1 MKRIIALVLALC
13 LLAPQVLT
21 IGAEAAQLL
30 VSSQTDI
37 GDPALPDRDVTGD
50 EYTLKP
56 GSGLSAMA
64 TSSSNPV
71 YVEGELL
78 YSYAFE
84 ALDLINAD
92 RVTNGLSELVMSS
105 GLLSTAVQR
114 SAEQTVYFGTTRPD
128 GTSGTSAFP
137 SYSYTVQIRERVL
150 GNTTVARVAE
160 KMLEQIDL
168 YAKYNTV
175 GISCFRHNGIL
186 YWALDFCT
194 ATASSSAAQPADAV
208 KMMQINLGAEYYTA
222 GIYAETSMDIG
233 ESQEMEM
240 YLENPE
246 WTGTY
251 AFLDPDHT
259 TFASADTAIA
269 TVAGNVLTAV
279 ASGET
284 EITATSGNQNGTMTL
299 SVRMDDCN
307 HQWGPGETTV
317 LATCTSDGEYTY
329 SCTVCGQVQR
339 DVIPAWDH
347 YYLDERCT
355 NCGDNTRED
364 GTELYPYNI
373 ESAEEFQ
380 RIADDP
386 GVCYKLMADLT
397 LSDGF
402 QIPVFSGTLDGNGYS
417 LTLTGNQALIDYIPE
432 TGTVKNL
439 TVEVKFE
446 LDQDD
451 IYEIGTI
458 CLTNCG
464 LIENC
469 VVNGSIDD
477 EFTDDILNYVAVGG
491 ICAQNYGRITKCKN
505 DADLRLQGGD
515 LDGLHIL
522 SAPAYIGGVV
532 GINRGKVDTCWNDG
546 YITVYLA
553 DTSDTGVP
561 GAGYIG
567 GIVGTGHAD
576 NCATGADM
584 DVRFYSDYTNY
595 PVYAGYIHGEENFA
609 IDSSCY
615 VALSIND
622 CMVSENSALSIQYVY
637 GGYPYTHSIAIDSTS
652 HEEVTNQE
660 IEEWWARRFDP
671 IPEPEGIVRT
681 SVRYFSSW
689 DAEGQI
695 ARFGSSDTQSSLSSL
710 VINYGSA
717 VSDKTA
723 PYFLNHVDSL
733 VNTYCLVST
742 RSRTDG
748 KVGPDELL
756 TVIPV
761 ETSVGTITAVED
773 GLLYI
778 NQIAYLYDPE
788 LISYPEWYDDC
799 YVRYHLLNGQVVG
812 LWLLTQPADTEVIEK
827 VTASGGGAS
836 MIIRPFVLDAGGI
849 DKWFEESVENVT
861 LTTVNND
868 NIGYLEDGFVIPMKD
883 ARTGDLT
890 LSRKG
895 YRDYIIPS
903 RVSRGLLPDES
914 SKSLTTVS
922 AYMQEDRGDG
932 KPYVSTV
939 FIRSG
944 SSGFADARFEDTK
957 LKEDVV
963 YSIVATAVG
972 LGDQD
977 VTFYLAQNAVNQV
990 PFENGLLV
998 DTLYDKFDFSDDIY
1012 IYAVAE
1018 DGTMTRPEKV
1028 KIEKHVEMNDDVADL
1043 LSSGDLHLLSSDGKG
1058 FKINNEIP
1066 LIGGL
1071 NINMNAFDSPIGV
1084 EVDGNTVKI
1093 TIGVDIFSSVKRE
1106 SENENDD
1113 KEDVD
1118 IEPPVEEIEDKYNY
1132 YKLEYE
1138 KNEIEKEEMDFA
1150 FSKFKNM
1157 LSGKNS
1163 SASGD
1168 QDEDSDDGLKDLE
1181 KQFLEFD
1188 AILDF
1193 YERCEDMF
1201 PGSVTKL
1208 YNTKDK
1214 AFNVGAIGYMEAVI
1228 LDGQL
1233 VIKECS
1239 FVLQGDIR
1247 YKYTQQGT
1255 IWAVPAYFYV
1265 EGSGD
1270 LDVTLGAEA
1279 QLVGGDMPMDFGIK
1293 LDVTPGVGIG
1303 AGVGIAD
1310 AASVGIRGE
1319 GSLPYHHNFSKKYH
1333 RLEFDASFSVEAKFF
1348 ILEGSKTLLETEDP
1362 LTIFDNYYG
1371 SSASANALSAA
1382 DRALRTETAIN
1393 VVSRDY
1399 ADDTSRWM
1407 GSRQQAQQMGVED
1420 VAHAGVTFQTLQS
1433 SVFDRSQPQ
1442 LVDLG
1447 TKMLMV
1453 WVEDAED
1460 RDDYNRMRLVYSV
1473 YNSLTDTWSAGQ
1485 PVWDDGHND
1494 GYPALVTD
1502 GTNTYV
1508 AWQKIN
1514 KTLTAEDC
1522 TSLDATLENSE
1533 IFMAT
1538 FDGTAFTDVRQL
1550 TDNQVYDYAPAISIV
1565 NGQPQVYYVT
1575 SAGNDLQAAGSHTLM
1590 CGTQVVAEKLNYVLA
1605 TMAQGSRMALLM
1617 DADGDVTTTDDINIY
1632 TLSGTTLTAFDK
1644 AGSDR
1649 AYTGAGWSTL
1659 DGAETLFVTDGI
1671 NIYYMADGERRAVLE
1686 DDRQIGGNF
1695 NATAFAD
1702 GTMLLW
1708 TEDTDGTNEVFSVSF
1723 TDGVWTKP
1731 VQVSAHGVR
1740 ITGLDTVS
1748 HNGKVVGVC
1757 NTAQMTYDESLKE
1770 YQPLQTDL
1778 CVFRTNDFSD
1788 LVMLDQVTFLES
1800 AAVPGSASPITVLLE
1815 NDGTTHIDQVTFTLT
1830 DTLGTSTAVTADVDL
1845 LPGDTQPVTLDYPVP
1860 AAYAAATLTI
1870 RADIAGTDIDPD
1882 NNTVSLPVGRT
1893 DLSIREAKIFN
1904 EGSVYVLRT
1913 VVDNL
1918 SAIDAEGVTLSVC
1931 MDEAGAAPLQTD
1943 VIGAIPSG
1951 SYATAELRLDESL
1964 LTFDETGAARIFIQ
1978 AATTSP
1984 ELNITNNASFFAVS
1998 PLVHG
2003 TCAHL
2008 IAEDVAAK
2016 APTCV
2021 MEGYTAGR
2029 ICAGCG
2035 AELAPTDRVAP
2046 TGHDY
2051 VYTVTLEPTLTDC
2064 GILMGRCTHCFGMN
2078 FQILPAL
2085 SEVSY
2090 TRQVIRD
2097 ATAAQPGIARYTWK
2111 VTDYGVYYFDVEIPL
2126 ATAQSSIV
2134 DVYGIRWYSM
2144 AFEVLEL
2151 TNEARAEQGLQP
2163 LTMTASLLES
2173 AMLRSEELSVYYS
2186 HTRPDGSDC
2195 FTAFPADVYGMVAE
2209 NVAANYDTAAEVV
2222 TGWLNSPGHYENM
2235 MDPDMTTIGV
2245 GSFYHNGVI
2254 YWSQCFAQ
2262 SSGTACT
2269 QPSDTYYTS
2278 HIELGSVKYDLLLN
2292 GETQMTVGDS
2302 QELLAGIF
2310 NPGFTSACTIFENNS
2325 LTWAS
2330 GDPTIAS
2337 VENGVVTA
2345 HAAGT
2350 VTIWAYT
2357 GANSASITL
2366 EILPGASQVTFTSAS
2381 ISLAGDIGINFYA
2394 QFSDDI
2400 IADEGAYMAFTIAGK
2415 THTVP
2420 LSQATLENGS
2430 YRFSCAVNAKQMTDV
2445 VTAQMYTSAGP
2456 VGSAKTYSVKE
2467 YADRLFAY
2475 IESTG
2480 TTAFD
2485 SVVPLVKAMLNYGAY
2500 SQICFG
2506 YNTDDLAN
2514 ADLAAADK
2522 TLPDSIDVSAFA
2534 HSISG
2539 SEEGIQVYS
2548 ASLLLESET
2557 TARFY
2562 FRLTGSKTIDEYTFI
2577 VDGQTVTPTPSGD
2590 GIYYVDKTNISAKD
2604 LDTAY
2609 VASVGGLSVTYYG
2622 LSYVRSMLSWS
2633 GSTEALINIAKS
2645 LYVYNQAANT
2655 YFGA

>member
-1 MKRIIALVLALC
+1 MKRIIAFVLVLC
-13 LLAPQVLT
+13 LLAPQFLT
-21 IGAEAAQLL
+21 LGAEAAELL
-30 VSSQTDI
+30 VNGPADI
-37 GDPALPDRDVTGD
+37 ADPALSDRDITSD

-56 GSGLSAMA
+56 GAALRTMS
-64 TSSSNPV
+64 TSSANPV
-71 YVEGELL
+71 YVEGALL

-92 RVTNGLSELVMSS
+92 RVENGLSELVMTTS
-105 GLLSTAVQR
+105 LLNTAVQR

-128 GTSGTSAFP
+128 GTSGTDAFP
-137 SYSYTVQIRERVL
+137 TYSYTVQIRERVL

-194 ATASSSAAQPADAV
+194 ATSSSSAAQPADV
-208 KMMQINLGAEYYTA
+208 IKLMKINLGAEYYTA

-251 AFLDPDHT
+251 AFLHPDYT
-259 TFASADTAIA
+259 DFASTNNEIA
-269 TVAGNVLTAV
+269 TVTDNVVTAV
-279 ASGET
+279 NSGEV
-284 EITATSGNQNGTMTL
+284 EITASSGNQNASMTL

-307 HQWGPGETTV
+307 HQWGAGETTV
-317 LATCTSDGEYTY
+317 LTTCTSAGEYTY

-347 YYLDERCT
+347 YYLEDRCT

-373 ESAEEFQ
+373 ESAEEFE
-380 RIADDP
+380 RIADEP

-397 LSDGF
+397 LSEGF
-402 QIPVFSGTLDGNGYS
+402 QIPSFSGTLDGNGHS
-417 LTLTGNQALIDYIPE
+417 LTLTGNHALINYITD

-439 TVEVKFE
+439 TVEVKFD
-446 LDQDD
+446 LDLSE
-451 IYEIGTI
+451 IYVVGAI
-458 CLTNCG
+458 CLSNCG

-477 EFTDDILNYVAVGG
+477 EFTDGTLLNVAVGG

-505 DADLRLQGGD
+505 DADLRLQGSN
-515 LDGLHIL
+515 LTGLHIG
-522 SAPAYIGGVV
+522 SAPACIGGVA
-532 GINRGKVDTCWNDG
+532 GLNYGHVDTCWNDG
-546 YITVYLA
+546 YITVYFA
-553 DTSDTGVP
+553 DTASTNGM
-561 GAGYIG
+561 GIGYVG
-567 GIVGTGHAD
+567 GIVGTGHAS

-584 DVRFYSDYTNY
+584 SIRFYADYTSC
-595 PVYAGYIHGEENFA
+595 PVYSGYIHGEENYV
-609 IDSSCY
+609 IGSSSY
-615 VALSIND
+615 GGIGINE
-622 CMVSENSALSIQYVY
+622 CMVSENSVLSMQYVY
-637 GGYPYTHSIAIDSTS
+637 SGYPYDSTFSIADTP
-652 HEEVTNQE
+652 HKEVTNQA

-671 IPEPEGIVRT
+671 IPEPEGKIYT

-717 VSDKTA
+717 VSDETD
-723 PYFLNHVDSL
+723 PYFLKHVDSL

-742 RSRTDG
+742 KSRTDG

-761 ETSVGTITAVED
+761 ETNVGTITAVEAS
-773 GLLYI
+773 LIYV
-778 NQIAYLYDPE
+778 NQIAYPYDPE

-799 YVRYHLLNGQVVG
+799 YVRYHVLNGQIVG
-812 LWLLTQPADTEVIEK
+812 IWLLTQPADTEIIEK
-827 VTASGGGAS
+827 VTSSGGGAS
-836 MIIRPFVLDAGGI
+836 MIIRPFVLDAGHV
-849 DKWFEESVENVT
+849 DRWFEENIGNVT

-868 NIGYLEDGFVIPMKD
+868 NIGYLEDGFVIPKAD
-883 ARTGDLT
+883 AMAGALT

-895 YRDYIIPS
+895 YRDYIIPTK
-903 RVSRGLLPDES
+903 VSMGLTPDAG
-914 SKSLTTVS
+914 SKTLTTVS

-932 KPYVSTV
+932 EPYVSTV

-944 SSGFADARFEDTK
+944 STGFMDARYEETK
-957 LKEDVV
+957 LKEGTV
-963 YSIVATAVG
+963 YTIVATAAG

-990 PFENGLLV
+990 PFENGILV

-1012 IYAVAE
+1012 IYAVAK

-1028 KIEKHVEMNDDVADL
+1028 NIEKHVDMNDDVAAL
-1043 LSSGDLHLLSSDGKG
+1043 LSGDELHLLSSDGKG
-1058 FKINNEIP
+1058 FKINDEIP
-1066 LIGGL
+1066 LVGGL

-1093 TIGVDIFSSVKRE
+1093 TIGIDLFSAVKSE

-1118 IEPPVEEIEDKYNY
+1118 IDEFESIEDKYNY
-1132 YKLEYE
+1132 YKSECE
-1138 KNEIEKEEMDFA
+1138 KNELETEEMHSA

-1157 LSGKNS
+1157 LAGKDPSETGN
-1163 SASGD
+1163 GVP
-1168 QDEDSDDGLKDLE
+1168 EPTDLE
-1181 KQFLEFD
+1181 KTFD
-1188 AILDF
+1188 DFDEILDF

-1228 LDGQL
+1228 LNGQL
-1233 VIKECS
+1233 VIKEYS
-1239 FVLQGDIR
+1239 IALQGDVM
-1247 YKYTQQGT
+1247 YKYTQQGA

-1265 EGSGD
+1265 EGKGD
-1270 LDVTLGAEA
+1270 LKVTVGAEA

-1293 LDVTPGVGIG
+1293 LDVTPSVGIG

-1310 AASVGIRGE
+1310 AASVGIRGD
-1319 GSLPYHHNFSKKYH
+1319 GSLPYHHNFSRKYH
-1333 RLEFDASFSVEAKFF
+1333 KLEFEASFSVEAKFF
-1348 ILEGSKTLLETEDP
+1348 ILEGSKTLLKTEKPISIFET
-1362 LTIFDNYYG
+1362 YYG
-1371 SSASANALSAA
+1371 SSASSNALSALTQPA
-1382 DRALRTETAIN
+1382 WSDTTIS

-1399 ADDTSRWM
+1399 ADNTSRWL
-1407 GSRQQAQQMGVED
+1407 GAQQQFLPMGIED
-1420 VAHAGVTFQTLQS
+1420 VANAGVSFRTLQS

-1442 LVDLG
+1442 LVNLG
-1447 TKMLMV
+1447 TQMLMV
-1453 WVEDAED
+1453 WVEDAAE

-1473 YNSLTDTWSAGQ
+1473 YNSLTDTWSSGQ
-1485 PVWDDGHND
+1485 PVYDDGRND

-1522 TSLDATLENSE
+1522 QSLDATLENSE
-1533 IFMAT
+1533 IFLAS
-1538 FDGTAFTDVRQL
+1538 FDGTGFTGVRQL
-1550 TDNQVYDYAPAISIV
+1550 TSNQVYDYAPAVCIV
-1565 NGQPQVYYVT
+1565 NGKPLVYYVA
-1575 SAGNDLQAAGSHTLM
+1575 SEDNDLQAAGKHTLM
-1590 CGTQVVAEKLNYVLA
+1590 CDNAGTAQIIAEDLNYVLA
-1605 TMAQGSRMALLM
+1605 TMAQGGSMALLM
-1617 DADGDVTTTDDINIY
+1617 DADGDVTTASDINVY
-1632 TLSGTTLTAFDK
+1632 TLSGKALTAFDK
-1644 AGSDR
+1644 AGSEL
-1649 AYTGAGWSTL
+1649 AYTSASWGELNGT
-1659 DGAETLFVTDGI
+1659 ETLFVTDGT
-1671 NIYYMADGERRAVLE
+1671 NIYYMADGKRQAVLE
-1686 DDRQIGGNF
+1686 DDRQIGGNLS
-1695 NATAFAD
+1695 ATAFSD

-1708 TEDTDGTNEVFSVSF
+1708 TEDAGGTNEVFSVSF
-1723 TDGVWTKP
+1723 TNGVWTKP
-1731 VQVSAHGVR
+1731 VQVSGHGVR
-1740 ITGLDTVS
+1740 ITGMDTVS
-1748 HNGKVVGVC
+1748 RNGKVVGVC
-1757 NTAQMTYDESLKE
+1757 NAAQMTYDESLQE
-1770 YQPLQTDL
+1770 YQPVRTDL
-1778 CVFRTNDFSD
+1778 CVFETNDFSD
-1788 LVMLDQVTFLES
+1788 LVVLDQVTFLES
-1800 AAVPGSASPITVLLE
+1800 ETAPGGVSPVTVLLE
-1815 NDGTTHIDQVTFTLT
+1815 NDGTTAIEQVTFTLT
-1830 DTLGTSTAVTADVDL
+1830 DTLGTNTVVTVDVDL
-1845 LPGDTQPVTLDYPVP
+1845 MPGDTQPVTLEYPVP
-1860 AAYAAATLTI
+1860 AAYAPATLTI
-1870 RADIAGTDIDPD
+1870 RADIAQTDVDPD
-1882 NNTVSLPVGRT
+1882 NNTVSLTVGHT
-1893 DLSIREAKIFN
+1893 DLIIREAKIFN

-1913 VVDNL
+1913 TVDNL
-1918 SAIDAEGVTLSVC
+1918 SAIDAEGVSLKVC
-1931 MDEAGAAPLQTD
+1931 MDDTGADPLQSD
-1943 VIGAIPSG
+1943 IIGTIPSG

-1964 LTFDETGAARIFIQ
+1964 LTFDETGTAKIYILAGT
-1978 AATTSP
+1978 TTS
-1984 ELNITNNASFFAVS
+1984 ELNTANNTSLFAVS

-2003 TCAHL
+2003 TCAHV
-2008 IAEDVAAK
+2008 IVEDVAAK

-2021 MEGYTAGR
+2021 MEGYTAGKV
-2029 ICAGCG
+2029 CAGCG
-2035 AELAPTDRVAP
+2035 AALEITDRIAPIGHNFVYEVTLAPT
-2046 TGHDY
+2046 
-2051 VYTVTLEPTLTDC
+2051 LSDC
-2064 GILMGRCTHCFGMN
+2064 GVLMGRCTHCFGMN

-2090 TRQVIRD
+2090 TRQVVRE
-2097 ATAAQPGIARYTWK
+2097 ATAALPGIARYTWK

-2126 ATAQSSIV
+2126 ATAKSSIV

-2151 TNEARAEQGLQP
+2151 TNEARAELGLNP
-2163 LTMTASLLES
+2163 LTMTASLLEA

-2195 FTAFPADVYGMVAE
+2195 FTAFPADVSGLVAE
-2209 NVAANYDTAAEVV
+2209 NIAANYASAADVV
-2222 TGWLNSPGHYENM
+2222 QGWLNSPGHYENI
-2235 MDPDMTTIGV
+2235 MDPDLTTIGV

-2292 GETQMTVGDS
+2292 GEPQMTVGDS

-2310 NPGFTSACTIFENNS
+2310 NPGLTSACTIFENDS

-2330 GDPTIAS
+2330 GDPAIAS

-2345 HAAGT
+2345 RSAGT

-2366 EILPGASQVTFTSAS
+2366 EILPAASQVTFTSAS

-2394 QFSDDI
+2394 QLSDDI
-2400 IADEGAYMAFTIAGK
+2400 IADEGAYMAFTIAGR
-2415 THTVP
+2415 TQTVP
-2420 LSQATLENGS
+2420 LSQATQENGT
-2430 YRFSCAVNAKQMTDV
+2430 YRFSCAVNAKQMTDT
-2445 VTAQMYTSAGP
+2445 VTAQMYTSAGA

-2500 SQICFG
+2500 SQLCFG
-2506 YNTDDLAN
+2506 YNTNALAN
-2514 ADLAAADK
+2514 ADLAETDK
-2522 TLPDSIDVSAFA
+2522 TLPESIDVSAFA

-2562 FRLTGSKTIDEYTFI
+2562 FRLTGDKTIDEYTFI
-2577 VDGQTVTPTPSGD
+2577 VDGQAVTPTPSGD

-2609 VASVGGLSVTYYG
+2609 IASVGGLSVTYYG

-2633 GSTEALINIAKS
+2633 GSTEALINIVKS